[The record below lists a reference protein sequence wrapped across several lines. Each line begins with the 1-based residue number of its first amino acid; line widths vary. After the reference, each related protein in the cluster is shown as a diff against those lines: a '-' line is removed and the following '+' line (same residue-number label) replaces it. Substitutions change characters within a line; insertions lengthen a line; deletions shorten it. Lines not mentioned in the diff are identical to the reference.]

1 MPGDSFL
8 IGLFLA
14 ILILSAI
21 VDYTTQRIPNI
32 VTYPAMLLAIGY
44 HALASEG
51 AGIYFSLSGLSIG
64 IMVLILPYLLGG
76 MGAGDAKLMGAVG
89 ALMGPKNVFIAFIY
103 TAIIGGLYALLLV
116 SMNWPLFRGILKRR
130 WTTLKN
136 IVLTGYYQ
144 AKPADADADDASAPR
159 LCYGIAIA
167 LGTMIHIFLE
177 MNGYRLIEF

>member
-1 MPGDSFL
+1 MPDNFL
-8 IGLFLA
+8 VIGL
-14 ILILSAI
+14 LISVLVFSAVI
-21 VDYTTQRIPNI
+21 DLRTRKIPNI

-51 AGIYFSLSGLSIG
+51 AGVYFSLSGLAVG
-64 IMVLILPYLLGG
+64 ILVLILPYLLGG
-76 MGAGDAKLMGAVG
+76 MGAGDAKLMGTVG
-89 ALMGPKNVFIAFIY
+89 VFIGPKNVFIAFIY

-116 SMNWPLFRGILKRR
+116 LMNWRLFRGILERR
-130 WTTLKN
+130 WATVKN
-136 IVLTGYYQ
+136 IVLTRHYQ
-144 AKPADADADDASAPR
+144 PRPADADADGASAPK